1 MHASHSHSHSLSA
14 LTDAE
19 LIARLP
25 EVRRAE
31 RRAIAE
37 VIATL
42 GEVER
47 RRLYLGEACSSM
59 FAYCTERLGYSE
71 NEAHTR
77 IAVARACLRYP
88 EAMADL
94 EAGVI
99 HLTGLSLLA
108 PRLTDHNA
116 SALLGE
122 ARGKSRREIEALLAR
137 WCPKSDV
144 LPSITPLGPRTL
156 LEQGAPGHAAG
167 PVSGGAISREFEGS
181 RARVEPLSAASFR
194 VEFTASAALRDKLE
208 QARNLLSHAE
218 PRGDLAAVIERALDQ
233 LIAVETKRRSGAEKP
248 RKHRETKSGSRHVP
262 VAIQRAVRERDGHQC
277 AFVGAEGRR
286 CAAKRFLTIEHIEPF
301 ARGGP
306 TTADNCCL
314 LCSAHNSYRARQVF
328 GGEHIR
334 EKVAEAGTRRARRA
348 EARARRNEANASP
361 AETDAVSETPA
372 FPATRDCFEKVVAGL
387 TGLGF
392 ARSDARRAVEEVR
405 QRGVEPL
412 PEPVLRAALSVLTPD
427 RPGSSPRARV

>member
-1 MHASHSHSHSLSA
+1 M
-14 LTDAE
+14 
-19 LIARLP
+19 
-25 EVRRAE
+25 
-31 RRAIAE
+31 
-37 VIATL
+37 
-42 GEVER
+42 
-47 RRLYLGEACSSM
+47 
-59 FAYCTERLGYSE
+59 
-71 NEAHTR
+71 
-77 IAVARACLRYP
+77 
-88 EAMADL
+88 
-94 EAGVI
+94 
-99 HLTGLSLLA
+99 
-108 PRLTDHNA
+108 
-116 SALLGE
+116 
-122 ARGKSRREIEALLAR
+122 
-137 WCPKSDV
+137 
-144 LPSITPLGPRTL
+144 
-156 LEQGAPGHAAG
+156 
-167 PVSGGAISREFEGS
+167 
-181 RARVEPLSAASFR
+181 
-194 VEFTASAALRDKLE
+194 LE

-348 EARARRNEANASP
+348 EARAR
-361 AETDAVSETPA
+361 
-372 FPATRDCFEKVVAGL
+372 
-387 TGLGF
+387 
-392 ARSDARRAVEEVR
+392 
-405 QRGVEPL
+405 GVEPL